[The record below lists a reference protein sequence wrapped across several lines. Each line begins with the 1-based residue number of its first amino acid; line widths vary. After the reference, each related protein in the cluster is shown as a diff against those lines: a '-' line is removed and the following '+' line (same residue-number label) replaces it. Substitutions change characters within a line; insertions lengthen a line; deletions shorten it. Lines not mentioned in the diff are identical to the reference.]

1 MELPEAMYGAS
12 SISIFIS
19 CKEKHKEM
27 GLVILIN
34 KILSGD
40 QRLLKYLL
48 FKLVNTVFLR
58 IFRCYSIWSI
68 CNIRSSDFDVRDCG
82 GFNR

>member
-1 MELPEAMYGAS
+1 
-12 SISIFIS
+12 
-19 CKEKHKEM
+19 M

-40 QRLLKYLL
+40 QRVLKYLL

-58 IFRCYSIWSI
+58 IFRCYSM
-68 CNIRSSDFDVRDCG
+68 CNIKSSDFDIRDCG
-82 GFNR
+82 GLTLGPPYTPVFEGLGHREWHY